1 MNQTMRLRIP
11 AEIALACLAAYAI
24 GYHFTALFP
33 GYLPGIGGLWS
44 AISAIVV
51 TQATREDTRSQASL
65 RILGSAVGA
74 LISALYA
81 MVLPFHPVGMAA
93 AIFVTVLICSALHI
107 PGHARLAA
115 ITVLVVMVT
124 ASLDPRLNPLLNALL
139 RLIESCIGT
148 TMAVVVVSLWPGN
161 RANAGTRRSKP
172 S

>member
-1 MNQTMRLRIP
+1 
-11 AEIALACLAAYAI
+11 
-24 GYHFTALFP
+24 
-33 GYLPGIGGLWS
+33 
-44 AISAIVV
+44 
-51 TQATREDTRSQASL
+51 
-65 RILGSAVGA
+65 
-74 LISALYA
+74 

-93 AIFVTVLICSALHI
+93 AIFITVLICSALHI

-148 TMAVVVVSLWPGN
+148 AMAVVVVSLWPGN
-161 RANAGTRRSKP
+161 RANAATRRSKP